1 MVGHWDQ
8 KLDLHSHLMV
18 KWGEARIRLNEGRSS
33 MARGFHCS
41 LEGPGLK
48 AEGVATRNV
57 I

>member
-1 MVGHWDQ
+1 MVAHWDQ

-18 KWGEARIRLNEGRSS
+18 RWGEDRTRLNEGLS
-33 MARGFHCS
+33 RGFHCS

-48 AEGVATRNV
+48 AGGVAIRNM

>member
-18 KWGEARIRLNEGRSS
+18 RWGEDRIRLNEGLSS

-48 AEGVATRNV
+48 AGAVA
-57 I
+57 ISSMI